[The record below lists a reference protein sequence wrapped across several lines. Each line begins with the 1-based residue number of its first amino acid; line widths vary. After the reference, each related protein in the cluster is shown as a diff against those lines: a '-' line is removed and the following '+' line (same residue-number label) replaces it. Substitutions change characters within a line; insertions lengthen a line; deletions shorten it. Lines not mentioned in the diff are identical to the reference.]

1 MPDRDLRSGEPL
13 PETPEARRRRR
24 AAFLRDL
31 HEAEELLARVQ
42 PRRARAARRRHV
54 HRMRMFRW

>member
-1 MPDRDLRSGEPL
+1 MPDRDLRSGDPL
-13 PETPEARRRRR
+13 AETTDDRSRRR

-31 HEAEELLARVQ
+31 HEAEALRARVQ

-54 HRMRMFRW
+54 HRMRTFRW